1 MYAILFVILVAIDQ
15 VTKYIAIINLKGKNE
30 VVIIDKWLHFTY
42 VENSGAAFGI
52 FQNATILFTILT
64 IIIVFGI
71 MWYMLKESNN
81 IGNFLKFSLVMIIA
95 GAIGNLIDRIRLGYV
110 VDFIYSPL
118 GGLYNFPVFNFADI
132 YVTCS
137 AIFLI
142 IYLLFIDGKDV
153 KQ

>member
-81 IGNFLKFSLVMIIA
+81 IGVFLKFSLVMIIA

-137 AIFLI
+137 AILLI

>member
-81 IGNFLKFSLVMIIA
+81 IGIFLKFSLVMIIA

-137 AIFLI
+137 AILLI

>member
-81 IGNFLKFSLVMIIA
+81 IGIFLKFSLVMIIA

>member
-15 VTKYIAIINLKGKNE
+15 VTKYMAIINLKGKNE
-30 VVIIDKWLHFTY
+30 IVIIDKWLHFTY

-81 IGNFLKFSLVMIIA
+81 IGIFLKFSLVMIMA

-137 AIFLI
+137 AICLI
-142 IYLLFIDGKDV
+142 IYLLFIDGKNV

>member
-81 IGNFLKFSLVMIIA
+81 IGVFLKFSLVMIIA

>member
-1 MYAILFVILVAIDQ
+1 MYAILFVVLVAIDQ
-15 VTKYIAIINLKGKNE
+15 VTKYLAIMNLKGKE
-30 VVIIDKWLHFTY
+30 EIIIIDKWLYLTY

-52 FQNATILFTILT
+52 FQNATILFTVLT
-64 IIIVFGI
+64 IAIVFGI
-71 MWYMLKESNN
+71 MWYLLKESNN
-81 IGNFLKFSLVMIIA
+81 VGIFLKLPLVMILA

-110 VDFIYSPL
+110 VDFIHSPL

-142 IYLLFIDGKDV
+142 IYLLFTEEKNA
-153 KQ
+153 K

>member
-15 VTKYIAIINLKGKNE
+15 VTKYMAIINLKGKNE
-30 VVIIDKWLHFTY
+30 IVIIDKWLHFTY

-81 IGNFLKFSLVMIIA
+81 IGIFLKFSLVMIMA

-142 IYLLFIDGKDV
+142 IYLLFIDGKNV

>member
-1 MYAILFVILVAIDQ
+1 MYVILFLVLVFIDQ
-15 VTKYIAIINLKGKNE
+15 FTKYLAIANIKGKE
-30 VVIIDKWLHFTY
+30 EIVIIEKWLHLTY

-52 FQNATILFTILT
+52 FQNATILFTVLT

-81 IGNFLKFSLVMIIA
+81 VGIFFKLPLVMIMA

-110 VDFIYSPL
+110 VDFIHSPL
-118 GGLYNFPVFNFADI
+118 GGIYNFPVFNFADI

-142 IYLLFIDGKDV
+142 IYLLFNEKKNV
-153 KQ
+153 K

>member
-1 MYAILFVILVAIDQ
+1 MYVILFLVLVFIDQ
-15 VTKYIAIINLKGKNE
+15 FTKYLAIANIKGKE
-30 VVIIDKWLHFTY
+30 EIVIIEKWLHLTY

-52 FQNATILFTILT
+52 FQNATILFTVLT

-81 IGNFLKFSLVMIIA
+81 VGIFFKLPLVMIMA

-110 VDFIYSPL
+110 VDFIHSPL
-118 GGLYNFPVFNFADI
+118 GGIYNFPVFNFADI

-142 IYLLFIDGKDV
+142 IYLLFNEKRNV
-153 KQ
+153 K

>member
-1 MYAILFVILVAIDQ
+1 MYTVLFVVLVAIDQ
-15 VTKYIAIINLKGKNE
+15 VTKYLAIVNLKGKDE
-30 VVIIDKWLHFTY
+30 IIVVDKWLHLTY

-52 FQNATILFTILT
+52 FQNATILFTVLT

-81 IGNFLKFSLVMIIA
+81 VGIFFKLPLVMIMA

-110 VDFIYSPL
+110 VDFIHSPL
-118 GGLYNFPVFNFADI
+118 GGIYNFPVFNFADI

-142 IYLLFIDGKDV
+142 IYLLFNEKKNV
-153 KQ
+153 K